1 MIATFQT
8 IISAVMLIMLS
19 RCAYEDIRYR
29 EIKRSDVI
37 ITGCLTAA
45 QLILIAVTGDWL
57 NLLSHIG
64 AGLLMFAVYFIML
77 MVSKGQGI
85 GGGDVKIMVIVA
97 AFLGW
102 FSTILFV
109 IIQSLTVFVYWL
121 YTKAAKKNNIKSVP
135 LMVYIYIAFIIVKY
149 IFEVI

>member
-1 MIATFQT
+1 MIATLQT

-45 QLILIAVTGDWL
+45 QLILIAVTGNWL

-64 AGLLMFAVYFIML
+64 AGLLMFSVYFIML